1 MRVAAIPRSRT
12 LPHFLAMSSVLHPR
26 LQQLQR
32 PLAITMWDFSWL
44 ERRWPGA
51 GYEDWDR
58 ALDELQERG
67 YDAVRID
74 AYPHLLAN
82 DPERPWELVSDS
94 TWTVWDWGSPG
105 RIAVRPKR
113 PLEEFVSKCAT
124 RGIAVALSTWFRQ
137 DVDNVRLRIQS
148 PEELAGVWLRAVE
161 LLRQAGVADHLLS
174 VDLCNE
180 FPGDKWAPFFT
191 NGTDSAWNGTTD
203 LAVAYQRAAVAA
215 FRRAEPM
222 LPCTVSFAGCDLA
235 QRVDWSFL
243 DFLEPHVWMAQ
254 ANSGFYDQVGYWYQG
269 RDTSGLEAL
278 AAKAEPLYRSDPEKW
293 QGFLKRRI
301 AVWAETSRRVRRPL
315 MTTECWGP
323 VDYKDWPG
331 LDWGWVRE
339 LCEIGTREASAT
351 GCWFALATSNFCGPQ
366 FQGMWREVAWH
377 RRMTEVIRNG
387 PMPRY

>member
-1 MRVAAIPRSRT
+1 
-12 LPHFLAMSSVLHPR
+12 
-26 LQQLQR
+26 
-32 PLAITMWDFSWL
+32 MWDFSWL

-82 DPERPWELVSDS
+82 DPGRTWELVSDS

-105 RIAVRPKR
+105 RIKVQPLR
-113 PLEEFVSKCAT
+113 PLEEFLAKCHA

-137 DVDNVRLRIQS
+137 DVDNVRLQIGS
-148 PEELAGVWLRAVE
+148 PEALAQVWLRTLE
-161 LLRQAGVADHLLS
+161 LLRKAGLAEQLLS

-180 FPGDKWAPFFT
+180 FPGDKWAPFFK

-203 LAVAYQRAAVAA
+203 LAVAYMREAVGHFKTVEQA
-215 FRRAEPM
+215 

-243 DFLEPHVWMAQ
+243 DFLEPHVWLPQ
-254 ANSGFYDQVGYWYQG
+254 AGSGFYDQVGYWYQG

-278 AAKAEPLYRSDPEKW
+278 AAKAEPLYRSDPAKW
-293 QGFLKRRI
+293 QRFLTDRI
-301 AVWAETSRRVRRPL
+301 AVWAETARRAKRPL

-331 LDWGWVRE
+331 LDWGWVKE
-339 LCEIGTREASAT
+339 LCEVGTREASAS

-366 FQGMWREVAWH
+366 FHGMWRDVDWH
-377 RRMTEVIRNG
+377 RRMTEVIRRGN
-387 PMPRY
+387 MPEC